1 MPRSWPRWDREPAAS
16 ATPPPEAQNAP
27 PPYIRE
33 IHTPF
38 PIPASPPSLAASLS
52 RRNPAP
58 IPPMATTVSVLVPA
72 AGAASLLPLALEG
85 LRAQSHHAW
94 ELIVASTDPR
104 DGSGSILREFAA
116 EMSQPVRHI
125 TLCDNASRPEA
136 RNRLLDTAEGDLI
149 AFLDPG
155 DFWQPAHLVTLLS
168 CLARGGHA
176 LACADTELWDIETRH
191 HLGEERPGSVRAAT
205 PRRSLFIR
213 PFIPTASSV
222 LLPHAVARRTGTFDE
237 TLRSAA
243 NRDYWFRALAEGGTL
258 GCTGSV
264 TCRHSWHATLE
275 PLALLHNAE
284 DTVRFHEKHYWA
296 DDIPTG
302 LRRRLLADARWQ
314 LARILRDIDPPA
326 ARELGWRAWRA
337 TPLRPVLLGWCLA
350 ATLSRRTA

>member
-1 MPRSWPRWDREPAAS
+1 
-16 ATPPPEAQNAP
+16 
-27 PPYIRE
+27 
-33 IHTPF
+33 
-38 PIPASPPSLAASLS
+38 
-52 RRNPAP
+52 
-58 IPPMATTVSVLVPA
+58 MATTVSVLIPA
-72 AGAASLLPLALEG
+72 AGSASLLPLALEG

-94 ELIVASTDPR
+94 ELIVASADPR
-104 DGSGSILREFAA
+104 DGSGSLMREFAA

-125 TLCDNASRPEA
+125 TLGDNAGRPEA
-136 RNRLLDTAEGDLI
+136 RNRLLDAAEGDLV

-176 LACADTELWDIETRH
+176 LACSDTELWDIETRR
-191 HLGEERPGSVRAAT
+191 HLGEERLCRVRAAN

-213 PFIPTASSV
+213 PLFPTASSV
-222 LLPHAVARRTGTFDE
+222 LLQRALARRTGTFDE
-237 TLRSAA
+237 ALRSAA
-243 NRDYWFRALAEGGTL
+243 NRDYWFRALAGGGTL

-296 DDIPTG
+296 EDIPAG

-314 LARILRDIDPPA
+314 LARILRDIDPA
-326 ARELGWRAWRA
+326 ASRELGWRAWRA
-337 TPLRPVLLGWCLA
+337 TPLRPVLLAWCLA
-350 ATLSRRTA
+350 ATLARRNA